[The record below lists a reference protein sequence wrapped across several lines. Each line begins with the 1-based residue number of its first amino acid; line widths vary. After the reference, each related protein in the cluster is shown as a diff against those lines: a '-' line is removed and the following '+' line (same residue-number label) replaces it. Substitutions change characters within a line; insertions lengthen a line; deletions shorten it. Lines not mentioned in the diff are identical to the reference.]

1 MSCIGRTRSEGLF
14 DSRAAISVWIL
25 ERDLANVQF
34 SKSFYSTLQATLAAR
49 IAYSTRSLRRGYVSW
64 VRRRLVVERLLERR
78 VLSSIEKPRLPL
90 RCSPLAL
97 PPRRSPCRCCCR
109 HLLFPL
115 TVHPAAAQTDNEE
128 YRLAAGY
135 E

>member
-34 SKSFYSTLQATLAAR
+34 SKSFYSALQATLAVR
-49 IAYSTRSLRRGYVSW
+49 IASSTTRSLRRGYVSW
-64 VRRRLVVERLLERR
+64 IRRRLVVERRLERR

-90 RCSPLAL
+90 RCFPLAL
-97 PPRRSPCRCCCR
+97 PPRRSPCCCCCR
-109 HLLFPL
+109 HLLFLL
-115 TVHPAAAQTDNEE
+115 TVHPAAAQTYNEE

-135 E
+135 